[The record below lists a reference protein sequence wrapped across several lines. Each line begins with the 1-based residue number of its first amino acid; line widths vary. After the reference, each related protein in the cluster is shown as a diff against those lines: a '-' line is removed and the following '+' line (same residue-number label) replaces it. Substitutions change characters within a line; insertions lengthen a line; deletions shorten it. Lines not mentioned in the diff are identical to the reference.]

1 MVQEWKRIPILFC
14 VEIIGVLCSTFNN
27 IFYLM
32 VKFLQDFGGL
42 RLENL
47 GGKMVNVMGYNNNVF
62 QGNQTSVTLQF
73 KKKVAPFF
81 NGAHCFAH
89 KMNIIVFRLLALDL
103 VC

>member
-1 MVQEWKRIPILFC
+1 
-14 VEIIGVLCSTFNN
+14 
-27 IFYLM
+27 M

-47 GGKMVNVMGYNNNVF
+47 GGKMVSVMGYNNNVF

-73 KKKVAPFF
+73 KEKVALLF
-81 NGAHCFAH
+81 NGVHCFAH